1 MSHHLLVRLYEIIC
15 IKHNFISLH
24 ICLVKVYCTIICY
37 HHMNCICIY
46 IKVVQIKTVDIW
58 NNVWVS
64 EQTQLCVV
72 CRTLSAWQRYIVCS
86 TLCTLLIAYG
96 QSHGHGH
103 GFGHNHGLSAVETKE
118 EGRKDTSLSCTF
130 STDPGFNF
138 CLLFCLG
145 YSDINICF
153 SWNDITK
160 VQNYDTFSLNFVS
173 QGYVDFTFRWSYL

>member
-24 ICLVKVYCTIICY
+24 ICLVKVYCTIVWY

-130 STDPGFNF
+130 LLIQDSTSVCCSAWVTVTLIYVLVGMTLQKFK
-138 CLLFCLG
+138 
-145 YSDINICF
+145 
-153 SWNDITK
+153 IT
-160 VQNYDTFSLNFVS
+160 THFL
-173 QGYVDFTFRWSYL
+173 